1 MSENS
6 NQTQHEKIQLFIQEL
21 SGFAGTAESTLEK
34 IDQDKEKNRDQF
46 SVFSRKMFDIR
57 GTAQQLE
64 LPHIAKIAGLGEE
77 IALKAAKATRNAQIR
92 KCMGALWDALT
103 TVKYLLQHYQE
114 PTTDEQE
121 ILVTRLEA
129 TLKALGGEREKV
141 DAKAIEELLK
151 SRRGAS

>member
-1 MSENS
+1 MYTTWNEQRFKSLQEQNR
-6 NQTQHEKIQLFIQEL
+6 EK
-21 SGFAGTAESTLEK
+21 K
-34 IDQDKEKNRDQF
+34 KE
-46 SVFSRKMFDIR
+46 
-57 GTAQQLE
+57 
-64 LPHIAKIAGLGEE
+64 
-77 IALKAAKATRNAQIR
+77 LKAAKATRNAQIR